1 MMTMMKPVIALAM
14 FVGCAV
20 AAAYAQSPSS
30 AFARGSSLQSWQN
43 PGLQRVLA
51 TVLGL
56 PLSKVRVL
64 APDPGGGFGGK
75 QHTKYEPLVAL
86 MALRAGRPVLAILVS
101 QKLSGTIQSAQSAK
115 DMFPGARIE
124 IVNSE
129 STAMA
134 MGFQVLAAARA
145 AEAGKSF
152 DEVLAV
158 AKDARNHTGVVL
170 VVDTLE
176 FLHRGGR
183 IGGAARLL
191 GTALNLKPI
200 LELQDGVIEAVER
213 VRTRSKAQARLLSLL
228 EERINGRPNLRLAV
242 LHAAAE
248 QEARQLL
255 DEAAKRL
262 NPMETV
268 FSEVSPVVGAHVG
281 PGTLGLCY
289 SVDL

>member
-1 MMTMMKPVIALAM
+1 MAKLAFVTDSTSYIPDELRRRHEIQVIPQVLVWGGETLLDGVDIM
-14 FVGCAV
+14 
-20 AAAYAQSPSS
+20 PT
-30 AFARGSSLQSWQN
+30 AFYERLKTADVMPTTSQ
-43 PGLQRVLA
+43 A
-51 TVLGL
+51 TIGAFKEL
-56 PLSKVRVL
+56 
-64 APDPGGGFGGK
+64 F
-75 QHTKYEPLVAL
+75 EPHV
-86 MALRAGRPVLAILVS
+86 RAGRPVLAILVS

-115 DMFPGARIE
+115 DMFSGARIE

-129 STAMA
+129 SAAMA

-152 DEVLAV
+152 DEALAV
-158 AKDARNHTGVVL
+158 AKDAKNHTGVVL

-213 VRTRSKAQARLLSLL
+213 VRTRSKAQARLLDLL

-248 QEARQLL
+248 REARQLL
-255 DEAAKRL
+255 DVAAKRL
-262 NPMETV
+262 SPMETV

-281 PGTLGLCY
+281 PGTLGMCY

>member
-1 MMTMMKPVIALAM
+1 MAKPAFVTDSTAYLPEELRRKHEIQVIPQVLIWGEQTLLDGVDIM
-14 FVGCAV
+14 
-20 AAAYAQSPSS
+20 PS
-30 AFARGSSLQSWQN
+30 AFYERLKTAEVMPTTSQ
-43 PGLQRVLA
+43 A
-51 TVLGL
+51 TIGAF
-56 PLSKVRVL
+56 K
-64 APDPGGGFGGK
+64 DTF
-75 QHTKYEPLVAL
+75 EPHV
-86 MALRAGRPVLAILVS
+86 RAGRQVLAILIS

-115 DMFPGARIE
+115 EMFPNARIE

-129 STAMA
+129 SAAMA

-145 AEAGKSF
+145 AAEGKSF
-152 DEVLAV
+152 DDVLAV
-158 AKDARNHTGVVL
+158 AKDAKNHTGVVL
-170 VVDTLE
+170 MVDTLE
-176 FLHRGGR
+176 YLHRGGR

-191 GTALNLKPI
+191 GTALSLKPI

-248 QEARQLL
+248 REARQLL
-255 DEAAKRL
+255 DEAAKLL

>member
-1 MMTMMKPVIALAM
+1 MAKPTFVTDSTSYLPEELRRRHDIQVIPQVLIWGGETLLDGLDIM
-14 FVGCAV
+14 
-20 AAAYAQSPSS
+20 PT
-30 AFARGSSLQSWQN
+30 AF
-43 PGLQRVLA
+43 
-51 TVLGL
+51 
-56 PLSKVRVL
+56 
-64 APDPGGGFGGK
+64 
-75 QHTKYEPLVAL
+75 YERLKTAEVMPTTSQASIGAFKDLFEPHV
-86 MALRAGRPVLAILVS
+86 RAGRPILAILVS

-115 DMFPGARIE
+115 EMFPGARIE

-158 AKDARNHTGVVL
+158 AKDAKNHTGVIF

-200 LELQDGVIEAVER
+200 LELQDGVIEPVER
-213 VRTRSKAQARLLSLL
+213 VRTRSKAQARLLGLL

-248 QEARQLL
+248 REARQLL

-268 FSEVSPVVGAHVG
+268 FSEVSPVVGAQVG
-281 PGTLGLCY
+281 PGTLGMCY

>member
-1 MMTMMKPVIALAM
+1 MAKPAFVTDSTSYLPEELRRRHGIQVIPQVLIWGGETLLDGVDIM
-14 FVGCAV
+14 
-20 AAAYAQSPSS
+20 PT
-30 AFARGSSLQSWQN
+30 AF
-43 PGLQRVLA
+43 
-51 TVLGL
+51 
-56 PLSKVRVL
+56 
-64 APDPGGGFGGK
+64 
-75 QHTKYEPLVAL
+75 YERLKTAEVMPTTSQASIGAFKDLFEPHV
-86 MALRAGRPVLAILVS
+86 RAGRPILAILVS

-115 DMFPGARIE
+115 ELFPGARIE

-158 AKDARNHTGVVL
+158 AKDAKNHTGVVF

-200 LELQDGVIEAVER
+200 LELQDGVIEPVER
-213 VRTRSKAQARLLSLL
+213 VRTRSKAQARLLGIL

-242 LHAAAE
+242 LHEAAE
-248 QEARQLL
+248 REARQLL
-255 DEAAKRL
+255 DVAAKQL

-268 FSEVSPVVGAHVG
+268 FSEVSPVVGAQVG
-281 PGTLGLCY
+281 PGTLGMCY

>member
-1 MMTMMKPVIALAM
+1 MAKPAFVTDSTSYLPEELRRRHEIQVIPQVLIWGGETLLDGVDIM
-14 FVGCAV
+14 
-20 AAAYAQSPSS
+20 PT
-30 AFARGSSLQSWQN
+30 AFYERLKTAEVMPTTSQ
-43 PGLQRVLA
+43 A
-51 TVLGL
+51 TIGAFKDL
-56 PLSKVRVL
+56 
-64 APDPGGGFGGK
+64 F
-75 QHTKYEPLVAL
+75 EPHV
-86 MALRAGRPVLAILVS
+86 RAGRPILAILVS

-115 DMFPGARIE
+115 ELFPGARIE

-129 STAMA
+129 SAAMA

-152 DEVLAV
+152 DDVLAV
-158 AKDARNHTGVVL
+158 AKDAKNHTGVVL

-183 IGGAARLL
+183 IGGAARML

-213 VRTRSKAQARLLSLL
+213 VRTRSKAQARLLGLL

-248 QEARQLL
+248 AEARLLL
-255 DEAAKRL
+255 DVAAKRL

-281 PGTLGLCY
+281 PGTLGMCY

>member
-1 MMTMMKPVIALAM
+1 MAKPAFVTDSTSYLPEELRRRHEIQVIPQVLIWGGETLLDGVDIM
-14 FVGCAV
+14 
-20 AAAYAQSPSS
+20 PT
-30 AFARGSSLQSWQN
+30 AF
-43 PGLQRVLA
+43 
-51 TVLGL
+51 
-56 PLSKVRVL
+56 
-64 APDPGGGFGGK
+64 
-75 QHTKYEPLVAL
+75 YERLKTAEVMPTTSQASIGAFKDLFEPHV
-86 MALRAGRPVLAILVS
+86 RAGRPILAILVS

-115 DMFPGARIE
+115 ELFPGARIE

-158 AKDARNHTGVVL
+158 AKDAKNHTGVVF

-200 LELQDGVIEAVER
+200 LELQDGVIEPVER
-213 VRTRSKAQARLLSLL
+213 VRTRSKAQARLLGIL

-248 QEARQLL
+248 PEARQLL
-255 DEAAKRL
+255 DVAAKQL

-268 FSEVSPVVGAHVG
+268 FSEVSPVVGAQVG
-281 PGTLGLCY
+281 PGTLGMCY

>member
-1 MMTMMKPVIALAM
+1 MAKPAFVTDSTSYLPEELRRRHEIQVIPQVLVWGGETLLDGVDIM
-14 FVGCAV
+14 
-20 AAAYAQSPSS
+20 PT
-30 AFARGSSLQSWQN
+30 AFYERLKTAEVMPTTSQ
-43 PGLQRVLA
+43 A
-51 TVLGL
+51 TIGAF
-56 PLSKVRVL
+56 K
-64 APDPGGGFGGK
+64 DHF
-75 QHTKYEPLVAL
+75 EPHV
-86 MALRAGRPVLAILVS
+86 RAGRPVLAILVS

-158 AKDARNHTGVVL
+158 AKDAKNHTGVVL

-213 VRTRSKAQARLLSLL
+213 VRTRSKAHARLLSLL

-248 QEARQLL
+248 REARQLL
-255 DEAAKRL
+255 DEAAKLL

>member
-1 MMTMMKPVIALAM
+1 MPT
-14 FVGCAV
+14 
-20 AAAYAQSPSS
+20 
-30 AFARGSSLQSWQN
+30 AFYERLKTADVMPTTSQ
-43 PGLQRVLA
+43 A
-51 TVLGL
+51 TIGAFKDL
-56 PLSKVRVL
+56 
-64 APDPGGGFGGK
+64 F
-75 QHTKYEPLVAL
+75 EPHV
-86 MALRAGRPVLAILVS
+86 RAGRPILAVLVS

-115 DMFPGARIE
+115 ELFPGARIE

-129 STAMA
+129 SAAMA

-158 AKDARNHTGVVL
+158 AKDAKNHTGVVL

-213 VRTRSKAQARLLSLL
+213 VRTRSKAQARLLGLL

-248 QEARQLL
+248 REARQLL
-255 DEAAKRL
+255 DEAARRL
-262 NPMETV
+262 KPMETV

-281 PGTLGLCY
+281 PGTLGLAY

>member
-1 MMTMMKPVIALAM
+1 MAKPAFVTDSTSYLPEELRRRHEIQVIPQVLIWGGETLLDGVDIM
-14 FVGCAV
+14 
-20 AAAYAQSPSS
+20 PT
-30 AFARGSSLQSWQN
+30 AFYERLKTADVMPTTSQ
-43 PGLQRVLA
+43 A
-51 TVLGL
+51 TIGAFKDL
-56 PLSKVRVL
+56 
-64 APDPGGGFGGK
+64 F
-75 QHTKYEPLVAL
+75 EPHV
-86 MALRAGRPVLAILVS
+86 RAGRPILAVLVS

-115 DMFPGARIE
+115 ELFPGARIE

-129 STAMA
+129 SAAMA

-158 AKDARNHTGVVL
+158 AKDAKNHTGVVL

-213 VRTRSKAQARLLSLL
+213 VRTRSKAQARLLGLL

-248 QEARQLL
+248 REARQLL
-255 DEAAKRL
+255 DEAARRL
-262 NPMETV
+262 KPMETV

-281 PGTLGLCY
+281 PGTLGLAY